1 MKVLEVKRLKSLGII
16 LKVYKTEVRK
26 IICGIEKVSQTFS
39 STPSYNRKTALF
51 PCTKAIQKGY
61 VPKIILRKHFSF
73 FLLEHLINSLPQD
86 TSDAGSLLDLKQVQ
100 TFTWIMRVAALG
112 RKIIKYIDPHAS
124 EYKP

>member
-1 MKVLEVKRLKSLGII
+1 MGII
-16 LKVYKTEVRK
+16 LKVYKTEVHK
-26 IICGIEKVSQTFS
+26 VICGIEKLSQTLSF
-39 STPSYNRKTALF
+39 TPFYNRKTASF
-51 PCTKAIQKGY
+51 PCTKAMQKGY

-86 TSDAGSLLDLKQVQ
+86 TTDAGSLLDLEQVW